1 MESAYTRETN
11 KVSFQSKLSCYWSE
25 YAKMLFFEFWI
36 WHNRNEFFFF
46 FAMVVSEKLRNS
58 TKYEEQFYDKIP
70 DWIIDSWNT
79 SPFFV
84 NTA

>member
-1 MESAYTRETN
+1 
-11 KVSFQSKLSCYWSE
+11 
-25 YAKMLFFEFWI
+25 
-36 WHNRNEFFFF
+36 
-46 FAMVVSEKLRNS
+46 MVVSEKLQNS
-58 TKYEEQFYDKIP
+58 PKYEEQFYDKIP